1 MLTGF
6 KMSLASKFAL
16 YRPEQKANEDA
27 WNKILKF
34 LECKDEINQ
43 QIELRVD
50 ENKGDLNV

>member
-1 MLTGF
+1 
-6 KMSLASKFAL
+6 MSLASKFAL